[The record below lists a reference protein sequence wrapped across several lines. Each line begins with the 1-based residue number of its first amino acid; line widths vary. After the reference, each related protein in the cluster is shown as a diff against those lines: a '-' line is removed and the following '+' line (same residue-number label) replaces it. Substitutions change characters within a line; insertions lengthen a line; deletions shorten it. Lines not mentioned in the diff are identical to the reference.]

1 MYIDV
6 SPFFYKNWPKVQQ
19 RSALESIV
27 PVWADLKSLLFWILA
42 FFFFFFSWSSCWIGF
57 FKWTDC
63 FSCLMQKC
71 GIHL

>member
-42 FFFFFFSWSSCWIGF
+42 FFYYYYYFFHGPPV
-57 FKWTDC
+57 
-63 FSCLMQKC
+63 
-71 GIHL
+71 G